1 MKLPFRV
8 DYADGRQEVLT
19 ATAPDIIRFEDE
31 FDLSITKVGENV
43 RMKHLAYLC
52 WLAARRTKTTRSE
65 FDNWLDTVESIT
77 DVSAGVDPIPPLE
90 TTLPIGS

>member
-8 DYADGRQEVLT
+8 DYADGRQEILT

-52 WLAARRTKTTRSE
+52 WLAAKRTETTTLE
-65 FDNWLDTVESIT
+65 FDGWLDTVESIT
-77 DVSAGVDPIPPLE
+77 DVSSGADPIPPLE
-90 TTLPIGS
+90 MSPPTGS